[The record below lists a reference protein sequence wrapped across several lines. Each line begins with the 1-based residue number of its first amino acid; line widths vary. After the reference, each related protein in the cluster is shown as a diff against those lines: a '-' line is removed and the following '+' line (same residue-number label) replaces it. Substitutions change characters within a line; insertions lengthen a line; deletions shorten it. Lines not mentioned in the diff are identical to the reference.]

1 LTTDPLAASA
11 LEQARLVREGEISAP
26 ELVEASLRRAGE
38 LQARLNCF
46 VSIDGERALA
56 VAGSLEPGDPRP
68 FAGVPTAVKDITP
81 SADHTLTMGSDLF
94 GDFSPGFDA
103 NAIRRLREAG
113 LVIVGQTTT
122 PELGI
127 VNVTEGRRYGP
138 TRNPWDPERTPGG
151 SSGGAAAAVAGGAF
165 SLAHGSDGGG
175 SIRIPA
181 ACCGLVGL
189 KPSRG
194 RVSLGPVLGESL
206 LLCDG
211 VLTRTVGDTAAALDA
226 LAGYEPGDANWAPP
240 GQEPFFDATRRE
252 PGRLRVG
259 VTLDG
264 PMDAELDPESERA
277 VHETATLL
285 GELGHSVEEVD
296 PPWKGGDLLSVFM
309 KLWCVS
315 IGSAVV
321 QGGLVTG
328 REASPELVEPLT
340 WWLYEQARTLS
351 SLDYAMAIGQLQAFA
366 RSMVASLWADHDVVL
381 LPTLARRPLRIGE
394 LNTCSDDPAATFRLS
409 GQFTP
414 HTALFNVTGQP
425 AVSLPLHHADDGLP
439 TAVQLAGPPAGEA
452 TLLSLA
458 AQLEDARP
466 WADRRPSLP

>member
-1 LTTDPLAASA
+1 
-11 LEQARLVREGEISAP
+11 
-26 ELVEASLRRAGE
+26 
-38 LQARLNCF
+38 
-46 VSIDGERALA
+46 
-56 VAGSLEPGDPRP
+56 
-68 FAGVPTAVKDITP
+68 
-81 SADHTLTMGSDLF
+81 
-94 GDFSPGFDA
+94 
-103 NAIRRLREAG
+103 
-113 LVIVGQTTT
+113 
-122 PELGI
+122 
-127 VNVTEGRRYGP
+127 
-138 TRNPWDPERTPGG
+138 
-151 SSGGAAAAVAGGAF
+151 AAALVTGEADAALGTD
-165 SLAHGSDGGG
+165 SGG

-240 GQEPFFDATRRE
+240 GQEPFFDAARRE

-264 PMDAELDPESERA
+264 PLDAELDPESERA

-394 LNTCSDDPAATFRLS
+394 LDTCSDDPAATFRLS

-425 AVSLPLHHADDGLP
+425 AVSLPLHHGDDGLP